1 MLLTYNPGSNLGKLA
16 FIWNVPEGKDF
27 AHYLQE
33 SQQVIEEV
41 KNFIPVYH
49 TRAMRSLLFC
59 RLTSN
64 VQPAV
69 LRHLYKELT
78 GMFIY

>member
-33 SQQVIEEV
+33 SEKVIEEV
-41 KNFIPVYH
+41 KNFIPVYD
-49 TRAMRSLLFC
+49 TRAMRSLLFSKYG

-69 LRHLYKELT
+69 LRHLYK
-78 GMFIY
+78 